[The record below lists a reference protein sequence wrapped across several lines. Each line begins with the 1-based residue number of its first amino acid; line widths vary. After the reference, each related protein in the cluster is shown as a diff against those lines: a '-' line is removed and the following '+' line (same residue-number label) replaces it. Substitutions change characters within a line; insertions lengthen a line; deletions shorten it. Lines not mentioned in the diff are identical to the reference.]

1 MYSYEEVLDQIEN
14 GRRFGNR
21 PGVEIT
27 GIMLEQMGQPQNG
40 MPFIHVAGTNGKG
53 SVCAFLTSVFREAG
67 LKVGT
72 FISPHLID
80 FEERIMVDGR
90 QISREDVTRIG
101 NVLLEQE
108 FGVTPTMFDYCVLMA
123 VLYFK
128 EQNCDLVIMETGLG
142 GRLDSTNA
150 LGNPVV
156 SVITRIGYD
165 HMNILG
171 NTIEEIAREKAG
183 IIKAGVPVVIAPQE
197 SEALA
202 VLQRAAA
209 AKGVRARC
217 VQEKDLQGAKAL
229 QPGLLG
235 AYQREN
241 AATAMC
247 AAQVA
252 WTGCRIEKE
261 KMKTQTI
268 PAYAKLNLT
277 LDILGK
283 RDDGYHELRMVMQTV
298 SLCDDVTVT
307 LTDGTGVVCRV
318 AGAELPCDERN
329 LAVKAANAFCEALGY
344 HGGIDIALTKRI
356 PSEAGMAGGSADA
369 AAVLC
374 VLLVLFLRTQLGL
387 SLRATGDNRDMVSAS
402 SINPAFTT
410 TVGLCLSN
418 AVVALSGALIAQ
430 YQKFADNTLG
440 TGMVVIGLASL
451 IIGEVLFGRGGPHAL
466 AKGVLAATVGAVVY
480 RIIVAAAI
488 AVNIDAK
495 NMKLVSALIVA
506 AAISYP
512 AIRDKVLFYRKRREA
527 NRNV

>member
-1 MYSYEEVLDQIEN
+1 MMSTTYEEAVAYLLSIPKFAAKTTHEN
-14 GRRFGNR
+14 LRGYLTALGN
-21 PGVEIT
+21 
-27 GIMLEQMGQPQNG
+27 PQDSISC
-40 MPFIHVAGTNGKG
+40 IHVAGTNGKG

-101 NVLLEQE
+101 NVLLEQK
-108 FGVTPTMFDYCVLMA
+108 FGVIPTMFDYCVLMA

-217 VQEKDLQGAKAL
+217 VQEKDLQRAKAV

-252 WTGCRIEKE
+252 WTRCRIEKE
-261 KMKTQTI
+261 KMKTVIARGIHRAVWPGRMEILSIEPFLMVDGAHNSNGIHALRTSLEELYPEEKFHFVMGVMADKDYEKMIGELLPLAMDFVTVTPESARALQGETLAEDI
-268 PAYAKLNLT
+268 RKQGVPAYAITKVAEIPELLT
-277 LDILGK
+277 PKEKTI
-283 RDDGYHELRMVMQTV
+283 
-298 SLCDDVTVT
+298 
-307 LTDGTGVVCRV
+307 
-318 AGAELPCDERN
+318 
-329 LAVKAANAFCEALGY
+329 ALG
-344 HGGIDIALTKRI
+344 
-356 PSEAGMAGGSADA
+356 
-369 AAVLC
+369 
-374 VLLVLFLRTQLGL
+374 
-387 SLRATGDNRDMVSAS
+387 SLY
-402 SINPAFTT
+402 F
-410 TVGLCLSN
+410 
-418 AVVALSGALIAQ
+418 
-430 YQKFADNTLG
+430 
-440 TGMVVIGLASL
+440 
-451 IIGEVLFGRGGPHAL
+451 IGEL
-466 AKGVLAATVGAVVY
+466 KSVY
-480 RIIVAAAI
+480 Q
-488 AVNIDAK
+488 
-495 NMKLVSALIVA
+495 
-506 AAISYP
+506 
-512 AIRDKVLFYRKRREA
+512 
-527 NRNV
+527 NRA

>member
-1 MYSYEEVLDQIEN
+1 MGEFITFLGNNLADFWTYTGFANATVGHVVMLLVGLFFIYLAVAKEFEPMLLIPI
-14 GRRFGNR
+14 GFG
-21 PGVEIT
+21 
-27 GIMLEQMGQPQNG
+27 MLIGNI
-40 MPFIHVAGTNGKG
+40 PFNM
-53 SVCAFLTSVFREAG
+53 EAG

-171 NTIEEIAREKAG
+171 NTIEEIAQEKAG

-252 WTGCRIEKE
+252 WTRCRIEKE
-261 KMKTQTI
+261 KMKTVI
-268 PAYAKLNLT
+268 ARGIHRAVWPGRME
-277 LDILGK
+277 ILSTEPFLMV
-283 RDDGYHELRMVMQTV
+283 DGAHNSNGIHALRTSLEELYPEEKFHFVMGV
-298 SLCDDVTVT
+298 MADKDYEKMIGELLPIAMDFVTVT
-307 LTDGTGVVCRV
+307 PESARALQGETLAEDIRKQGVPAHAITKVAEIPELLTPKEKTI
-318 AGAELPCDERN
+318 
-329 LAVKAANAFCEALGY
+329 ALG
-344 HGGIDIALTKRI
+344 
-356 PSEAGMAGGSADA
+356 
-369 AAVLC
+369 
-374 VLLVLFLRTQLGL
+374 
-387 SLRATGDNRDMVSAS
+387 SLY
-402 SINPAFTT
+402 F
-410 TVGLCLSN
+410 
-418 AVVALSGALIAQ
+418 
-430 YQKFADNTLG
+430 
-440 TGMVVIGLASL
+440 
-451 IIGEVLFGRGGPHAL
+451 IGEL
-466 AKGVLAATVGAVVY
+466 KSVY
-480 RIIVAAAI
+480 Q
-488 AVNIDAK
+488 
-495 NMKLVSALIVA
+495 
-506 AAISYP
+506 
-512 AIRDKVLFYRKRREA
+512 
-527 NRNV
+527 NRT

>member
-1 MYSYEEVLDQIEN
+1 MSSGAYSLRLARTLYENVYHAMLYNENQQPIGDLEIIPNIPLDRSQVPEDAPEVPAYLLVIVKDADIN
-14 GRRFGNR
+14 KDN
-21 PGVEIT
+21 
-27 GIMLEQMGQPQNG
+27 
-40 MPFIHVAGTNGKG
+40 
-53 SVCAFLTSVFREAG
+53 
-67 LKVGT
+67 
-72 FISPHLID
+72 LID

-171 NTIEEIAREKAG
+171 NTIEEIAQEKAG

-217 VQEKDLQGAKAL
+217 VQEKDLQRAKAV

-252 WTGCRIEKE
+252 WTRCRIEKE
-261 KMKTQTI
+261 KMKTVI
-268 PAYAKLNLT
+268 ARGIHRAVWPGRME
-277 LDILGK
+277 ILSTEPFLMV
-283 RDDGYHELRMVMQTV
+283 DGAHNSNGIHALRTSLEELYPEEKFHFVMGV
-298 SLCDDVTVT
+298 MADKDYEKMIGELLSIAMDFVTVT
-307 LTDGTGVVCRV
+307 PESARALQGETLAEDIRKQGVPAHAITKVAEIPELLTPKEKTI
-318 AGAELPCDERN
+318 
-329 LAVKAANAFCEALGY
+329 ALG
-344 HGGIDIALTKRI
+344 
-356 PSEAGMAGGSADA
+356 
-369 AAVLC
+369 
-374 VLLVLFLRTQLGL
+374 
-387 SLRATGDNRDMVSAS
+387 SLY
-402 SINPAFTT
+402 F
-410 TVGLCLSN
+410 
-418 AVVALSGALIAQ
+418 
-430 YQKFADNTLG
+430 
-440 TGMVVIGLASL
+440 
-451 IIGEVLFGRGGPHAL
+451 IGEL
-466 AKGVLAATVGAVVY
+466 KSVY
-480 RIIVAAAI
+480 Q
-488 AVNIDAK
+488 
-495 NMKLVSALIVA
+495 
-506 AAISYP
+506 
-512 AIRDKVLFYRKRREA
+512 
-527 NRNV
+527 NRA